1 VGIAAERAL
10 QRAPDERIFMFHTM
24 RSTMWV
30 AFGALLILLVSILEP
45 PATMAQAHR
54 WLVVLLGSA
63 LLLAVTWA
71 FVVTRRFTL
80 QRGGEPVNVKAA
92 VEGVAEADLSPVPG
106 AQEPPEAGM
115 LAALCKMEQ
124 DLASMVAQVRDS
136 SESIATCTSQLTVGN
151 AARSKRIEPEGSSLQ
166 GALACMAALNSRV
179 QPITDT
185 ARDAAPRASAA
196 NHAGHKGAAVVQDV
210 IHTEGETSDHA
221 HVFAEIIALIEAI
234 ALQSNVLALN
244 AAVEAARAGE
254 QGRGFAL
261 VADDVRAM
269 AQRSAGA
276 ALHIKQLIHTSTV
289 RAERGACLVGD
300 AGRSVAD
307 IVKQVNGVSR
317 MIRDIIESA
326 TSQTAGTGQVSMA
339 INNLD
344 EVTQQN
350 AALVEQGTAC
360 AESLRHQVLALQR
373 LMSHFRI

>member
-1 VGIAAERAL
+1 
-10 QRAPDERIFMFHTM
+10 
-24 RSTMWV
+24 
-30 AFGALLILLVSILEP
+30 
-45 PATMAQAHR
+45 
-54 WLVVLLGSA
+54 
-63 LLLAVTWA
+63 
-71 FVVTRRFTL
+71 
-80 QRGGEPVNVKAA
+80 
-92 VEGVAEADLSPVPG
+92 
-106 AQEPPEAGM
+106 
-115 LAALCKMEQ
+115 
-124 DLASMVAQVRDS
+124 
-136 SESIATCTSQLTVGN
+136 VGN

-276 ALHIKQLIHTSTV
+276 ALHIKQLIHSSTV